1 MGKTFYACLMVGAV
15 FAGHGTLLGVE
26 AETPPSLGGF
36 YYGVGIGG
44 SFLDNEL
51 STVWGIKFNASANR
65 VMGSIVLGAGYVF
78 NNTHYVGAEVMLD
91 MSKEGS
97 SVLARYPGGEIIVK
111 NRGIVPGIAAR
122 FGYVYGGTMF
132 YGKIGCAFEKTVKEV
147 WAGGNCLGRDSTS
160 KVVPTLGLGMEKA
173 FSDKLSMRFEGEYV
187 FPQKEDVG
195 EIGCA
200 KLAQGWKV
208 RLMCILR

>member
-51 STVWGIKFNASANR
+51 TIFYRKFNASANR

-97 SVLARYPGGEIIVK
+97 SVLMHNSGSEIIVK
-111 NRGIVPGIAAR
+111 NNGIVPGIATR
-122 FGYVYGGTMF
+122 FGYVYEGTMF
-132 YGKIGCAFEKTVKEV
+132 YGKIGCAFGKTIGEG
-147 WAGGNCLGRDSTS
+147 WTRGNYLGDDSTS

>member
-51 STVWGIKFNASANR
+51 TIFYRKFNASANR
-65 VMGSIVLGAGYVF
+65 VMGSIVLGEGYVY

-91 MSKEGS
+91 MSKEGR
-97 SVLARYPGGEIIVK
+97 SVLERYPGGEIIVK

-132 YGKIGCAFEKTVKEV
+132 YGKIGCAFEDTRGER
-147 WAGGNCLGRDSTS
+147 WFGGNCVGSGRDNQ
-160 KVVPTLGLGMEKA
+160 VVPTLGLGMEKA

-187 FPQKEDVG
+187 FPQEEDYG
-195 EIGCA
+195 EVARCKVA
-200 KLAQGWKV
+200 RGWKV

>member
-51 STVWGIKFNASANR
+51 TILDRKFNASANS
-65 VMGSIVLGAGYVF
+65 VMGSIILGAGCVF

-132 YGKIGCAFEKTVKEV
+132 YGKIGCAFGKTIGEV
-147 WAGGNCLGRDSTS
+147 WLGGNCLGGDSSS

-173 FSDKLSMRFEGEYV
+173 FSDKLSVRFEGEYV
-187 FPQKEDVG
+187 FPQKKDYDVA
-195 EIGCA
+195 EHLKVA
-200 KLAQGWKV
+200 HGWKM